1 MVATRIEVNSQTG
14 QAIEIAIDDAW
25 LLSQRSNY
33 LLLSWDGATNTLSA
47 QLQTPILTS
56 ALRDDVLEVS
66 TWRLQIGDI
75 IEAIETDINGQWSNT
90 IQFAND
96 EPYNVYA
103 LPRNEGKSNEVT
115 IQDGI

>member
-1 MVATRIEVNSQTG
+1 MSTRIEVNSQTG
-14 QAIEIAIDDAW
+14 QQVEIAVDDAW

-33 LLLSWDGATNTLSA
+33 LLLSWDGMTNTLSA

-56 ALRDDVLEVS
+56 TLRDDVLEVS

-75 IEAIETDINGQWSNT
+75 IETIDTDINGQWSDT

-96 EPYNVYA
+96 DPYSVYA
-103 LPRNEGKSNEVT
+103 LPRTEGKSNEIT

>member
-1 MVATRIEVNSQTG
+1 MTRIEVNSQTG
-14 QAIEIAIDDAW
+14 QAIEIAIDDVW
-25 LLSQRSNY
+25 LLSQRPNY
-33 LLLSWDGATNTLSA
+33 LLLSWTGATNTLSA

-56 ALRDDVLEVS
+56 TLHDDVLEVS

-75 IEAIETDINGQWSNT
+75 IEVINTDINGQWSDT

-96 EPYNVYA
+96 EPYSVYA
-103 LPRNEGKSNEVT
+103 LPRTESKSNEIT